1 MKVGEKAF
9 EFCLPDKD
17 KHNVCLKEFKGKWV
31 VLYFYPKDN
40 TPGCSLEAIQFTRDK
55 KTFEQH
61 NAEILGIS
69 PDSPES
75 HCSFT
80 EKKDLSI
87 TLLSDSKHEVMTA
100 YGVWKPKKM
109 FGREFLGA
117 VRTTFL
123 IDPTGRIAHIWPK
136 VTVAGHA
143 KDILEHLKLLQKKK
157 D

>member
-1 MKVGEKAF
+1 MKVGEKSF

-17 KHNVCLKEFKGKWV
+17 KNNVCLKEFSGKWV
-31 VLYFYPKDN
+31 ILYFYPKDN

-55 KTFEQH
+55 KTFEQY
-61 NAEILGIS
+61 NAVILGIS

-100 YGVWKPKKM
+100 YNVWKPKKM
-109 FGREFLGA
+109 FGREFWGA
-117 VRTTFL
+117 MRTTFL
-123 IDPTGRIAHIWPK
+123 IDPKGIIAHIWHK
-136 VTVAGHA
+136 VTVPGHS

-157 D
+157 A